1 MPGESCRPAEATFAG
16 QNDMLE
22 WHRLTERPTAVLP
35 PWTLRIVLAFM
46 LAGISYC
53 PAWGQL
59 PPPAQR
65 AVDFEKD
72 ILPIFRRH
80 CLDCHGP
87 GEQESGLRVDRRS
100 SLMRGGDSGEAAVQ
114 PGASERSR
122 LVRAIAGL
130 DDDLKMPPEG
140 EKLSATEIGLVRKWI
155 DSGFHWPE
163 SYLQE
168 DRDPRL
174 DRWSYQPLARPKP
187 PRTRSR
193 WARNPIDQFILAG
206 LSRKRLRPS
215 AMAGNRELLRRITLV
230 TLGLPPTLEQL
241 DSYQD
246 LKNDQNYRPLVEAM
260 LESPHFGERWA
271 RHWLDLVRFGETH
284 GFETNRERPDAWPYR
299 DYVIRAFNDDLPYD
313 QFLREQIAGDAIGAD
328 AAATGFL
335 VAGPSDVVK
344 SSDKNLTLMQRQDEL
359 ADIVNVTG
367 TAMLGLSL
375 GCARCHSHKFDP
387 VSQSD
392 YYAIQA
398 VFAGVNHG
406 TRSVPAGQEETA
418 HLAMV
423 EARIGELRDKL
434 RNFIPPAGTRF
445 QLIDDNSQAA
455 DGRAGVVALVP
466 RGGQSSN
473 PQGRARGQKD
483 DPGGNG
489 HPANTSGGTYSWW
502 PNRPGEVVL
511 NYQPITRGRFR
522 IWLSWGSH
530 HLDATTSAEYLLDK
544 DGDPLSTDDQ
554 QVLARVNQQLF
565 ADGTRSDQKG
575 SSLWSGYK
583 DAGVHEMTP
592 RATILLKAGT
602 DGKVVTA
609 DMLLLETVDA
619 ESADR
624 QLPPHP
630 VFRTAVN
637 ALRNVEV
644 FPPLLSRFV
653 RFTIHDTNSNHPGID
668 ELEIFSDKEN
678 IALASRGT
686 RATASS
692 TLPNYPIHKLE
703 HINDGK
709 FGNSH
714 SWISNEADR
723 GWVQL
728 EFPRAA
734 TIDRVV
740 WARDREGTYSDRVAT
755 KYVIESSL
763 DGREW
768 QTISSSDDRLG
779 STSLAA
785 ATVRYRFEGFP
796 ADIASR
802 GRQMLEE
809 INSLISRK
817 AATEATRTIYAGTF
831 SEPAVTYRLHRGDP
845 LAPREEVGPDTI
857 SALGSL
863 GIQPR
868 AAEQQRRLAFANWI
882 TGPDNPLTARVI
894 VNRIWQH
901 YFGTAI
907 VDTPSDFGAN
917 GTEPTHPE
925 LLDWLAVELVEHGWS
940 LKHIHRLILDSATFR
955 QSSAPRGRGLEIDS
969 DSRLLW
975 RFPPRR
981 LEAEPIRDS
990 ILSISGMLD
999 LRPGGP
1005 GFSGFEVQMENV
1017 RHYFPLKDYGP
1028 EHWRRM
1034 IYMTKIRQEQDSV
1047 FGLFDCPDGS
1057 QVMPQRSRSTTP
1069 LQALNLLNSQFVIQ
1083 QAEFMAARI
1092 EGEAGEN
1099 TADQARHAFL
1109 LAFSRPPEAGELED
1123 SVSLVEEN
1131 GLVTFCRAL
1140 MNSNEFLFIP

>member
-1 MPGESCRPAEATFAG
+1 
-16 QNDMLE
+16 
-22 WHRLTERPTAVLP
+22 
-35 PWTLRIVLAFM
+35 
-46 LAGISYC
+46 
-53 PAWGQL
+53 
-59 PPPAQR
+59 
-65 AVDFEKD
+65 
-72 ILPIFRRH
+72 
-80 CLDCHGP
+80 
-87 GEQESGLRVDRRS
+87 
-100 SLMRGGDSGEAAVQ
+100 
-114 PGASERSR
+114 
-122 LVRAIAGL
+122 
-130 DDDLKMPPEG
+130 
-140 EKLSATEIGLVRKWI
+140 
-155 DSGFHWPE
+155 
-163 SYLQE
+163 
-168 DRDPRL
+168 
-174 DRWSYQPLARPKP
+174 
-187 PRTRSR
+187 
-193 WARNPIDQFILAG
+193 
-206 LSRKRLRPS
+206 
-215 AMAGNRELLRRITLV
+215 
-230 TLGLPPTLEQL
+230 
-241 DSYQD
+241 
-246 LKNDQNYRPLVEAM
+246 
-260 LESPHFGERWA
+260 
-271 RHWLDLVRFGETH
+271 VRFGETT
-284 GFETNRERPDAWPYR
+284 GFEVNRERPDAWPYR

-434 RNFIPPAGTRF
+434 RDFIPPAGTRF
-445 QLIDDNSQAA
+445 QLIDDNAQAS
-455 DGRAGVVALVP
+455 DGRTGVVALVP

-637 ALRNVEV
+637 ALHNVEV

-653 RFTIHDTNSNHPGID
+653 RFTIHDTNSSHPGID

-714 SWISNEADR
+714 SWISNETNR

-755 KYVIESSL
+755 EYVIESSL

-779 STSLAA
+779 SSNLAA
-785 ATVRYRFEGFP
+785 ATIRYRFEGFP
-796 ADIASR
+796 ADVASR